1 MQEVRFFATIG
12 EDQMIRPPSGV
23 SIPGGEVEVVIRP
36 IVTAQPVVGTE
47 VDEEDSIA
55 SLRNM
60 LLAIAAGA
68 ERIAPPLPSDMA
80 RNHDHYAHGKPL
92 P

>member
-12 EDQMIRPPSGV
+12 EDQMIRPPSGIL
-23 SIPGGEVEVVIRP
+23 IPDGEVEVEVVVR
-36 IVTAQPVVGTE
+36 PVVVEG
-47 VDEEDSIA
+47 DHEEGSIA
-55 SLRNM
+55 SMREM
-60 LLAIAAGA
+60 LLEMAAIA

-80 RNHDHYAHGKPL
+80 QNHDHYAHGKPL